1 MPNRVLVTGA
11 RGQLGLALAQALS
24 PEMEL
29 LLTDLVPGESGIVP
43 LDITGWPQVKE
54 VVQSFKPRF
63 IVNAAALTDVDGN
76 EREPEKAQ
84 LVNTTGV
91 KYLLDAGKKVGATL
105 LQMSTDYVFDGKAGP
120 YLESDKTAPLSVYG
134 RTKLESEQLV
144 LEGGDNLVIRGNV
157 LFGPNIESKAS
168 FVAWVVNSLKAGKP
182 IRLVSDQIN
191 NPTLTT
197 HIAEAIRTALAQEA
211 AGLYHYGGL
220 EFVDRYEFAL
230 KIAQHFNLPT
240 NTMTAIT
247 TEELNQLAPR
257 PLKGGLICSKMKME
271 LNVVNTNIAEA
282 LSQAFPRS

>member
-1 MPNRVLVTGA
+1 MSPRVLVTGA
-11 RGQLGLALAQALS
+11 RGQLGLALVQALS

-29 LLTDLVPGESGIVP
+29 LLTDLGPGGSGIAP
-43 LDITGWPQVKE
+43 LDITEWSQVKE
-54 VVQSFKPRF
+54 TIQSFKPRF

-91 KYLLDAGKKVGATL
+91 KYLLDAGEKVGATL

-120 YLESDKTAPLSVYG
+120 YLESDKTAPMSVYG
-134 RTKLESEQLV
+134 RTKWESEQLV
-144 LEGGDNLVIRGNV
+144 LEGEKHLVIRGNV
-157 LFGPNIESKAS
+157 LFGPNIDSKAS

-182 IRLVSDQIN
+182 ISLVSDQIN

-197 HIAEAIRTALAQEA
+197 HLAGAIREALIQEA
-211 AGLYHYGGL
+211 TGLYHYGGL
-220 EFVDRYEFAL
+220 EFVNRYEFAF

-240 NTMTAIT
+240 DSMKTIT
-247 TEELNQLAPR
+247 TKELNQLAPR
-257 PLKGGLICSKMKME
+257 PLRSGLVCSKMKMD
-271 LNVVNTNIAEA
+271 LNVVNANITEA

>member
-1 MPNRVLVTGA
+1 MSVRVLITGA
-11 RGQLGLALAQALS
+11 RGQLGLALARVLS

-29 LLTDLVPGESGIVP
+29 LLTDQVPGGSGIAP
-43 LDITGWPQVKE
+43 LDITDWPQVKE
-54 VVQSFKPRF
+54 AVRSFEPRF

-76 EREPEKAQ
+76 EREPEKAR
-84 LVNTTGV
+84 LVNVTGV
-91 KYLLDAGKKVGATL
+91 KYLLDAGEKVGATL
-105 LQMSTDYVFDGKAGP
+105 LQLSTDYVFDGKAGP
-120 YLESDKTAPLSVYG
+120 YLEGDKTDPLSVYG

-144 LEGGDNLVIRGNV
+144 LERGNSLVVRGNV
-157 LFGPNIESKAS
+157 LFGTDIDSKAS
-168 FVAWVVNSLKAGKP
+168 FVAWVVNSLEAGKP

-197 HIAEAIRTALAQEA
+197 HMAEAIREALVQEA

-220 EFVDRYEFAL
+220 EFVNRYEFAL
-230 KIAQHFNLPT
+230 KIARHFNLPT
-240 NTMTAIT
+240 EGMTKIT
-247 TEELNQLAPR
+247 TKDLNQLAPR